1 MNIAICDINRES
13 GEFILSKVKKIEPDC
28 NVFVFAKGF
37 EFINCKREWDVV
49 FLDIEMD
56 EVDGF
61 TIAKI
66 LKQQQKRCIFSFV
79 ATHSHLAI
87 DGYDYQPF
95 RYILKDAPDEVI
107 ERKVRETIN
116 EYHFRNSRLKISYKG
131 VQKIISV
138 AEISSIEIMGHCL
151 KISCGDE
158 LVLWNKSLQDIEK
171 ILEKYDFVRCHR
183 SFMVSLK
190 HIKKFAS
197 KLIELDNGKKVPVGR
212 SYQKKAETTYLQF
225 LTSNQQ

>member
-1 MNIAICDINRES
+1 MNIAICDDNRAS

-28 NVFVFAKGF
+28 NVFVFVKGC
-37 EFINCKREWDVV
+37 EFINCKCEWDVV

-61 TIAKI
+61 ALAKI

-79 ATHSHLAI
+79 TTHSELAV

-107 ERKVRETIN
+107 DRKVRETIN

-131 VQKIISV
+131 IQKNINV
-138 AEISSIEIMGHCL
+138 AEISSIEITGHCL
-151 KISCGDE
+151 KISLGGE
-158 LVLWNKSLQDIEK
+158 LILWNKSLQDIEK

-190 HIKKFAS
+190 HIRKFTS
-197 KLIELDNGKKVPVGR
+197 KLIEVDNGKKVPVGR
-212 SYQKKAETTYLQF
+212 SYQKKAETEYVKF
-225 LTSNQQ
+225 LINNQ